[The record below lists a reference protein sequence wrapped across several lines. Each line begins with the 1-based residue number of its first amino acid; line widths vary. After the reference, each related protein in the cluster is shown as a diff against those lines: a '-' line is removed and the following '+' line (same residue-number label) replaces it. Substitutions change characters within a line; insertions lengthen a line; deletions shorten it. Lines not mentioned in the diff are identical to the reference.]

1 LHKTFYSAADR
12 SHATWHAAVN
22 PTTSLCDG
30 LLTATGRMTMP
41 TLMRKYALRLC
52 IAYDER
58 MADLV
63 VRLFISVDTV
73 LLAED
78 KASIRA
84 MKLVWERASL
94 DCVAPPPSY
103 PPHADTS
110 LVDPAAG
117 MKLVI
122 EPSSALSLAVMLEPT
137 APAAAQAQPSA
148 EPWIDLVKE
157 IVAARAARE
166 PAQASEAGEAGEL
179 VVRVLVVI
187 TGGNV
192 EWGKVAK
199 WFAEAEADEEA
210 EQEKPA
216 Q

>member
-1 LHKTFYSAADR
+1 
-12 SHATWHAAVN
+12 
-22 PTTSLCDG
+22 
-30 LLTATGRMTMP
+30 
-41 TLMRKYALRLC
+41 
-52 IAYDER
+52 
-58 MADLV
+58 
-63 VRLFISVDTV
+63 
-73 LLAED
+73 
-78 KASIRA
+78 
-84 MKLVWERASL
+84 
-94 DCVAPPPSY
+94 
-103 PPHADTS
+103 
-110 LVDPAAG
+110 

-137 APAAAQAQPSA
+137 APAAAQAQPLA

-216 Q
+216 P